1 MWEFEGIYATSRH
14 IPHVRFPGIVHPGQL
29 GCAPSAEVLAEWN
42 KRETELIKTTELQ
55 RVVALPPD
63 PSHTH
68 PGGGE
73 GEFKK
78 KVQEEGAR
86 TIPCRP
92 EHGGNCDIK
101 NLSKG
106 SKVWLPVHVKGA
118 KFSVGDLHFSRKCCS
133 PSSYASK
140 CFTQQELCECADDLT
155 KESDAEISFCGAI
168 EMAGTITLK
177 ASVMKNGMKELSSP
191 SPIYIAGSV
200 EPNYSPGRFITFEG
214 FSVDETGKQ
223 HYMDATVSYR
233 QTVLRCIAYLKRYGT
248 RPPSSIG

>member
-1 MWEFEGIYATSRH
+1 MCSAKAVWDLEGIYATSRH

-29 GCAPSAEVLAEWN
+29 GCAPSAEILAEWN
-42 KRETELIKTTELQ
+42 KRETELIKTTDLQ

-68 PGGGE
+68 PGGGD
-73 GEFKK
+73 GEIKK

-118 KFSVGDLHFSRKCCS
+118 KFSVGDLHFSRRCCS

-140 CFTQQELCECADDLT
+140 LVSPNKNVVSALT
-155 KESDAEISFCGAI
+155 VSPKKK
-168 EMAGTITLK
+168 K
-177 ASVMKNGMKELSSP
+177 AMQRFH
-191 SPIYIAGSV
+191 SV
-200 EPNYSPGRFITFEG
+200 E
-214 FSVDETGKQ
+214 
-223 HYMDATVSYR
+223 
-233 QTVLRCIAYLKRYGT
+233 L
-248 RPPSSIG
+248 